1 MAEKISVA
9 LASAGNRLR
18 EGVDDTLRTPP
29 PKVQRGISA
38 EAALIPRAQKLRRT
52 KTMLSSWG
60 DVRISLKPQT
70 PAIRYLVMGVTR
82 VGTVCVVSCHWVEER
97 RVRGTGGVCRCGG
110 DRGVEPI
117 DIFQ

>member
-52 KTMLSSWG
+52 KTMLSRLGRRTYLVETANPS
-60 DVRISLKPQT
+60 
-70 PAIRYLVMGVTR
+70 YLVMGVTLHCEYEFIEFTLQLWR
-82 VGTVCVVSCHWVEER
+82 AMNLNSFSDEFNV
-97 RVRGTGGVCRCGG
+97 
-110 DRGVEPI
+110 
-117 DIFQ
+117 

>member
-60 DVRISLKPQT
+60 DVRT
-70 PAIRYLVMGVTR
+70 TYACRYTHSPICLHLYDVECDRSDSARLLSAPVLSR
-82 VGTVCVVSCHWVEER
+82 SPPSVSSRLFC
-97 RVRGTGGVCRCGG
+97 
-110 DRGVEPI
+110 
-117 DIFQ
+117 

>member
-52 KTMLSSWG
+52 KTMLSQLG
-60 DVRISLKPQT
+60 RRT
-70 PAIRYLVMGVTR
+70 YLV
-82 VGTVCVVSCHWVEER
+82 E
-97 RVRGTGGVCRCGG
+97 
-110 DRGVEPI
+110 I
-117 DIFQ
+117 